1 MKSACLWFMGLMIL
15 LSAGMVQAGTVYYWT
30 DENGVRHFSNTG
42 PPDDVQDVGTKAE
55 TRSTLPVEA
64 EPPPVEAEPEQMT
77 GNEPNPDSAG
87 IQGNQSDSSPT
98 FRERVEAAQQ
108 ERIARQAEDERRRL
122 QAEIEQVEQ
131 RSLSR
136 TFTEGMRDARLNPL
150 RQQLALLDANPAEY
164 FRMKQEG
171 AFVTGGRTSSNR
183 DRQGGRTDAMRQ
195 NPEQ

>member
-1 MKSACLWFMGLMIL
+1 MKSACVWFMGLLFL
-15 LSAGMVQAGTVYYWT
+15 LIAGMVQAGTVYYWT

-42 PPDDVQDVGTKAE
+42 PPDDVQEVGTKTE
-55 TRSTLPVEA
+55 TRSTA
-64 EPPPVEAEPEQMT
+64 PVEAEPEQIT
-77 GNEPNPDSAG
+77 DNEPDPGTPVTQEDQPG
-87 IQGNQSDSSPT
+87 SSPT
-98 FRERVEAAQQ
+98 FRERAEAAQQ
-108 ERIARQAEDERRRL
+108 ERLARQSEDERRRL

-183 DRQGGRTDAMRQ
+183 DRQGGRTGAMRQ
-195 NPEQ
+195 DMQ

>member
-1 MKSACLWFMGLMIL
+1 MKSACVWFMGLLFFLI
-15 LSAGMVQAGTVYYWT
+15 AGMVQAGTVYYWT

-42 PPDDVQDVGTKAE
+42 PPDDVQEVGTKAE
-55 TRSTLPVEA
+55 TRSTA
-64 EPPPVEAEPEQMT
+64 PVEAEPEQIT
-77 GNEPNPDSAG
+77 DNEPDPGTPVTQEDQPG
-87 IQGNQSDSSPT
+87 SSPT
-98 FRERVEAAQQ
+98 FRERAEAAQQ
-108 ERIARQAEDERRRL
+108 ERLARQSEDERRRL

-183 DRQGGRTDAMRQ
+183 DRQGGRTGAMRQ
-195 NPEQ
+195 DMQQ

>member
-1 MKSACLWFMGLMIL
+1 MKSACVWFMGLLFL
-15 LSAGMVQAGTVYYWT
+15 LIAGMVQAGTVYYWT

-42 PPDDVQDVGTKAE
+42 PPDDAQDVGTQTE
-55 TRSTLPVEA
+55 TRSNPVFA
-64 EPPPVEAEPEQMT
+64 TEPDPIT
-77 GNEPNPDSAG
+77 DNEPNQVS
-87 IQGNQSDSSPT
+87 SDTQEVQESSSPT
-98 FRERVEAAQQ
+98 FRERAEAAQQ

-150 RQQLALLDANPAEY
+150 RQQLALLNANPAEY

-183 DRQGGRTDAMRQ
+183 DRQGGRTGAMRQ
-195 NPEQ
+195 DQEQ